1 MKKRKKNRSSG
12 APTPF
17 LLCMRGA
24 ILACILTA
32 VLVLVF
38 AFLLKWGVLQP
49 DSIRAVNTAIKA
61 ICAGLAG
68 YLSARAISGGRS
80 WLYGALSGGLYMT
93 LAYVVFSILEREF
106 HIGLIFLSD
115 LLLGMVCGG
124 GIGVIYSLVENLRAE
139 A

>member
-1 MKKRKKNRSSG
+1 MRKRKKNRSES
-12 APTPF
+12 PTPF

-24 ILACILTA
+24 LLACILTA
-32 VLVLVF
+32 VLVLLF
-38 AFLLKWGVLQP
+38 AFLLKWGVLQTG
-49 DSIRAVNTAIKA
+49 SIRAVNTAIKS
-61 ICAGLAG
+61 ICACLAG
-68 YLSARAISGGRS
+68 FLSVRAITARG

-115 LLLGMVCGG
+115 LLLGLACGA
-124 GIGVIYSLVENLRAE
+124 GIGIIYSLIRSMRAE